1 MREIRTVNVDE
12 NGNMSF
18 DGLFKMIRV
27 EGGTFMMGAS
37 GKCLEEARGDET
49 PAHEVTLDEY
59 YIGETAVTRD
69 LWFKLMTDKIP
80 EGGRLPVAKVTWF
93 DCHKL
98 IRKLNRLTEGKYY
111 FFLPTEAQWEFA
123 ARGGVKSQ
131 GYKYSGSDILDE
143 VAWYGENS
151 EKKRHPV
158 ASKKPNEL
166 GVYDMSGNIGEW
178 CEDEWDGYPE
188 EPQTNPDPEAEG
200 AYKIFRGGSFQSAA
214 ARCRVS
220 NRSSCSP
227 RLRQSIIGF
236 RLAMRSRPE

>member
-49 PAHEVTLDEY
+49 PAHEVTLDES

-98 IRKLNRLTEGKYY
+98 IRKLNRLTGGKYY

-166 GVYDMSGNIGEW
+166 GIYDMSGNIGEW

-188 EPQTNPDPEAEG
+188 EPQTNPDQEAEG
-200 AYKIFRGGSFQSAA
+200 AYKIFRGGSFLSAA

-236 RLAMRSRPE
+236 RLAMRDRPE